1 MYSLLTMEEE
11 GQPLDN
17 ELLGQKRLINI
28 NNGRIRIQL
37 GAKSFLLLWC
47 VEIKSKEKETE
58 AGLNQRT
65 SKSI

>member
-1 MYSLLTMEEE
+1 MYSLLTMGEE

-47 VEIKSKEKETE
+47 VEIKNKEKETE

>member
-1 MYSLLTMEEE
+1 MYSLLTTREE
-11 GQPLDN
+11 GQLLDN

-37 GAKSFLLLWC
+37 AAKSFLLLWC
-47 VEIKSKEKETE
+47 VEIKNKEKETE

-65 SKSI
+65 SKPI